1 MSYHRVILLCD
12 PLFFFLFFSLFF
24 FRNKVVLGA
33 GDRILQG
40 GSVSDNVIS
49 SPKAPEAFPK
59 PPEAKSDE
67 PTAIA
72 RDTPSKE
79 GASDHFHAESEFNA
93 NGCTYFQ

>member
-1 MSYHRVILLCD
+1 MASYSVN
-12 PLFFFLFFSLFF
+12 LFFPPFF
-24 FRNKVVLGA
+24 FRNKVV
-33 GDRILQG
+33 DEIESILQG
-40 GSVSDNVIS
+40 SDVSDNVIS

-72 RDTPSKE
+72 SDTPSKE